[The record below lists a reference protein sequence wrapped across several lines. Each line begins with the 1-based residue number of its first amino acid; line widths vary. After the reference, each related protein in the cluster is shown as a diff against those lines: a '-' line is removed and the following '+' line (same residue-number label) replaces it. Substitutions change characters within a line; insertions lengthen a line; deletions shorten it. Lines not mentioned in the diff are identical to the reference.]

1 MAVTN
6 ATSLA
11 DYASGIGTQGAT
23 LEVDATNKRVGIN
36 SESPDTTLDV
46 HGTLQVLNANIV
58 GVVTASE
65 IGDASSV
72 IYGDGSNLSGVS
84 GFGTALSSTAGDFL
98 NVVYQTPY
106 SQTLGA
112 GTSIKVSSNSAS
124 GDTAFTRLGQIIVAT
139 GATFHIGAG
148 TTLVMDVLRIF
159 N

>member
-23 LEVDATNKRVGIN
+23 LEVDATNKRVGVN

-46 HGTLQVLNANIV
+46 HGTLKVLNANIV

-84 GFGTALSSTAGDFL
+84 GFGNALSSTAGDFL
-98 NVVYQTPY
+98 NVVYQPPY

-112 GTSIKVSSNSAS
+112 GTSVKVSSNSAS

-148 TTLVMDVLRIF
+148 TTLVIIKDG
-159 N
+159 